1 MKSIRQ
7 GEIEWRR
14 VVTPADALRF
24 IDAAGFC
31 LLFPVKDIPL
41 PSLYFAMTRRIPIT
55 WDKYALKLWDW
66 KSDFPRKRRAF
77 YGKHFRG
84 RGTFLSLGML
94 PDFLAMHGSAAAP
107 SEHARFYAEGRISH
121 DAATIWETLERLGP
135 LATLELRHA
144 CKMDSKAGNVRFK
157 RAMAKLQGL
166 LLVTH
171 FGAEQETEAWASGR
185 FELTSRAFSLEVEAA
200 RVTEPAAARA
210 AVAARYLHWHLDAE
224 PKTITRL
231 FGWSREETLEA
242 VSRARRSQPNLRGRE
257 AQPKAVAR

>member
-7 GEIEWRR
+7 SEIQCKR

-31 LLFPVKDIPL
+31 LLFPAKNVPL

-66 KSDFPRKRRAF
+66 KSEFPRKRRAF
-77 YGKHFRG
+77 YGKYFRG

-94 PDFLAMHGSAAAP
+94 PHFLAMHGSAALP
-107 SEHARFYAEGRISH
+107 GEHTRFYAEGRISH
-121 DAATIWETLERLGP
+121 DAAAIWETLERLGP

-157 RAMAKLQGL
+157 RAMAELQRL

-171 FGAEQETEAWASGR
+171 FGAEQETNAWASGR
-185 FELTSRAFSLEVEAA
+185 FELTSRAFFRESESA
-200 RVTEPAAARA
+200 RANEPAAARA
-210 AVAARYLHWHLDAE
+210 AVVERYSHCHPNAE
-224 PKTITRL
+224 PKTIARL
-231 FGWSREETLEA
+231 FGWSRAEALDA
-242 VSRARRSQPNLRGRE
+242 VSRAGHAQSGVRGKT
-257 AQPKAVAR
+257 AYVKAAAR